1 MSDLSLFEGFAK
13 SGKANIART
22 GNCVIYTRVS
32 SKRQEDNLS
41 LPVQLK
47 GCKEYAQKNGFTILG
62 YFGGKY
68 ESAKTDERKEF
79 NRMLTAIK
87 RSKEKISYIL
97 VYSLDRFSRTGP
109 NAIYITSQLKQEG
122 IAVIGITQPT
132 DALTPTGA
140 FQQNIQFLF
149 SQYDNDQ
156 RREKCVA
163 GMKERLLQGDWV
175 GQYPIGYS
183 LVVENGEKRVVI
195 NATGK
200 LLRKAFYWKANEGFS
215 NVEILKKL
223 EALGL
228 KLYQQQLHK
237 IFRNPYYCGILSH
250 NLLEGKV
257 VEGKQEKLIT
267 KELFLKVN
275 DIQQKNPHGYKHKE
289 ECPEIPLKHFLKC
302 NSCGKYLTGYIV
314 KKKNIPYYKC
324 RTVGCGCNHS
334 AKQLNEQFKTI
345 LQQFSF
351 NESYMEII
359 KVQLSKVYEKK
370 NVSNKEE
377 EIQMKKQLTEIE
389 TKLEKLEEKYIMEEI
404 DREMY
409 QKFASKYKQEKKQ
422 IGDNLEKLDAK
433 SSNLEEFID
442 FTIKISS
449 KLDSYWSNLD
459 FKTKQRLQYLLFPEG
474 IYFDKKNQAVRT
486 ERVNEVF
493 NTISSISEEL
503 QQEKKGQTNTTINLS
518 LSVERAG
525 FEPAIPFGGIHTFQA
540 CSFNHS
546 DTSPF

>member
-1 MSDLSLFEGFAK
+1 MSDLSLFESFAK

-47 GCKEYAQKNGFTILG
+47 GCKEYAQKSGFTILG

-183 LVVENGEKRVVI
+183 LVIENGEKRVVI
-195 NATGK
+195 NETGK
-200 LLRKAFYWKANEGFS
+200 LLRKAFHWKANEGFS

-228 KLYQQQLHK
+228 KLYQQHYTK
-237 IFRNPYYCGILSH
+237 YSAT
-250 NLLEGKV
+250 
-257 VEGKQEKLIT
+257 LIT
-267 KELFLKVN
+267 AE
-275 DIQQKNPHGYKHKE
+275 
-289 ECPEIPLKHFLKC
+289 
-302 NSCGKYLTGYIV
+302 
-314 KKKNIPYYKC
+314 YYP
-324 RTVGCGCNHS
+324 
-334 AKQLNEQFKTI
+334 
-345 LQQFSF
+345 
-351 NESYMEII
+351 II
-359 KVQLSKVYEKK
+359 Y
-370 NVSNKEE
+370 
-377 EIQMKKQLTEIE
+377 
-389 TKLEKLEEKYIMEEI
+389 
-404 DREMY
+404 
-409 QKFASKYKQEKKQ
+409 
-422 IGDNLEKLDAK
+422 
-433 SSNLEEFID
+433 
-442 FTIKISS
+442 
-449 KLDSYWSNLD
+449 
-459 FKTKQRLQYLLFPEG
+459 
-474 IYFDKKNQAVRT
+474 
-486 ERVNEVF
+486 
-493 NTISSISEEL
+493 
-503 QQEKKGQTNTTINLS
+503 
-518 LSVERAG
+518 
-525 FEPAIPFGGIHTFQA
+525 
-540 CSFNHS
+540 
-546 DTSPF
+546 